1 MNTQEVLLVT
11 EQDRYVEFRMNRAEK
26 RNALSADLV
35 VALIQALEKYEHES
49 WVRLIVLTGQGQA
62 FSAGADLDKLKSLQ
76 SATIDENLQ
85 DSSQLASLFRMLYE
99 YPVPILGAING
110 HALAGGCGLASMCD
124 ISVSV
129 PQAKF
134 GYTETRI
141 GFVPAIVSKFLIS
154 KVGTNQAQRLLLG
167 GEIITAEEAFRI
179 GLITE
184 VADHFDDRVS
194 YWIHVFTYQVSPM
207 AVKSTRK
214 LIRDVTEM
222 SVGDSIDY
230 AVRLNADARMTDDC
244 QRGIA
249 AFLNKEK
256 IVW

>member
-1 MNTQEVLLVT
+1 MNTQEILLVT
-11 EQDRYVEFRMNRAEK
+11 EHDRYVEFRMNRAEK
-26 RNALSADLV
+26 RNALSAELV
-35 VALIQALEKYEHES
+35 VALILALEKYQHES
-49 WVRLIVLTGQGQA
+49 WVRLVVLTGDGQA
-62 FSAGADLDKLKSLQ
+62 FSAGADLDALKSLQ
-76 SATIDENLQ
+76 TATQDENLR
-85 DSSQLASLFRMLYE
+85 DSAQLASLFRLLYE

-141 GFVPAIVSKFLIS
+141 GFVPAIVSKFLIP
-154 KVGTNQAQRLLLG
+154 KVGMTQAQRLLLG
-167 GEIITAEEAFRI
+167 GEIVSAEEAFRI

-184 VADHFDDRVS
+184 VSDQFDDRVS
-194 YWIHVFTYQVSPM
+194 YWIHVFTHQVSPV

-214 LIRDVTEM
+214 LIREVSEK
-222 SVGDSIDY
+222 SVSDSIDY
-230 AVRLNADARMTDDC
+230 AVRLNAEARMTDDC
-244 QRGIA
+244 QRGIS

-256 IVW
+256 IDW